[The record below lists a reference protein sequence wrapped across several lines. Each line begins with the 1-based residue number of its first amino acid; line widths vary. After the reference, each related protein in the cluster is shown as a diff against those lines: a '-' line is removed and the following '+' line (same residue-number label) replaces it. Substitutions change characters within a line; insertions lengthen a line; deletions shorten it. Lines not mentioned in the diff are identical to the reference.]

1 MFYSFTTS
9 QLSMFEK
16 IELYLNT
23 NAEYAWLVI
32 LFFAFFES
40 FILSGVV
47 VSSAILFSICILI
60 YNTELLPIIYIVPVA
75 VLGAHLGDMTGFLF
89 GKTIGPQLLSTKVMV
104 KRKKL
109 ISRAQKF
116 LDKTGSFTVILGR
129 FIPAVRP
136 IVPFLL
142 GISDLK
148 IVRFYIADLI
158 ACICW
163 GIALGFLVTGVGS
176 MLG

>member
-1 MFYSFTTS
+1 
-9 QLSMFEK
+9 MFEK
-16 IELYLNT
+16 VELYLNT
-23 NAEYAWLVI
+23 NAEYAWMII
-32 LFFAFFES
+32 LFFAFLES
-40 FILSGVV
+40 FVLSGVV
-47 VSSAILFSICILI
+47 VSSAILFSICIFI
-60 YNTELLPIIYIVPVA
+60 YNTELLSIVYIVPVA
-75 VLGAHLGDMTGFLF
+75 IIGAHLGDMSSFLF

-104 KRKKL
+104 KRQKMIL
-109 ISRAQKF
+109 RAQKF
-116 LDKTGSFTVILGR
+116 LDKTGSFTVIIGR

-148 IVRFYIADLI
+148 VVRFYIADLI

-176 MLG
+176 LF